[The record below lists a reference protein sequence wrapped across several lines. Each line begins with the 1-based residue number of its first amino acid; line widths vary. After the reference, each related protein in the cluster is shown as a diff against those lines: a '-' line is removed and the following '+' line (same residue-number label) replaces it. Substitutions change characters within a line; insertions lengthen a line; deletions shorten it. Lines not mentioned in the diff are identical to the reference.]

1 MKKLII
7 LLGLIAIGFFIT
19 PRVSGIDKD
28 VGFSF
33 ISSVDHNAI
42 VPVLCQADM
51 TFSAEHVIMIAVRDP
66 GDMHRE
72 ADRIINMQTAP
83 PSGYL
88 YDILT
93 NYHTNDYTR
102 LNDILTRHIPYI
114 EVVSTSNGGPGY

>member
-19 PRVSGIDKD
+19 PRVCGIDKD

-33 ISSVDHNAI
+33 VSSVDHNAI

-51 TFSAEHVIMIAVRDP
+51 NFSAEHVFMIAVRDP
-66 GDMHRE
+66 GDMHSE

-93 NYHTNDYTR
+93 NYKTFDYTR
-102 LNDILTRHIPYI
+102 IKDRFTGYIPYI
-114 EVVSTSNGGPGY
+114 EVVSTSNGGAGY